1 MRVFLTGS
9 TGFIGS
15 ALVKDLISAGH
26 SVLGLTRSEAGAQ
39 ELTAAGA
46 DVHRGSLENL
56 DSLRSGA
63 IAADAVIH
71 TAFDHDFSKFKQ
83 NCEEDRQAIEVLGE
97 ALEGSGKPLIVTSG
111 VALIAKGRPAT
122 EDDPPPP
129 IIPAFPRASEHA
141 VAAFEKRGVKTM
153 VIRLPQVHDTHKQ
166 GLVSFAIQIAREK
179 GFAAYIGEGENR
191 WAAGP
196 RLDAA
201 NLYRLALEKGT
212 TGARYH
218 AVAEEGVRAKD
229 IAEAIGRGL
238 KIPVK
243 SISQEEAAAYFGF
256 LAGFAGW
263 DLTASSD
270 KTRKEL
276 GWSTSGPTLL
286 EDLNN
291 MRYI

>member
-46 DVHRGSLENL
+46 DAHRGSLENL

-129 IIPAFPRASEHA
+129 VIPAFPRASEHA

-196 RLDAA
+196 RLEAA

>member
-179 GFAAYIGEGENR
+179 GFAAYIGQGENR

>member
-46 DVHRGSLENL
+46 DAHRGSLENL

-179 GFAAYIGEGENR
+179 GFAAYIGQGENR

>member
-46 DVHRGSLENL
+46 DAHRGSLENL

-129 IIPAFPRASEHA
+129 VIPAFPRASEHA

-196 RLDAA
+196 RLEAA

-256 LAGFAGW
+256 LAEFAGW

-276 GWSTSGPTLL
+276 GWSTSGPTLI
-286 EDLNN
+286 EDLSN

>member
-46 DVHRGSLENL
+46 DAHRGSLENL

-71 TAFDHDFSKFKQ
+71 TAFNHDFSKFKQ

-196 RLDAA
+196 RLEAA

>member
-71 TAFDHDFSKFKQ
+71 TAFNHDFSKFKQ

-196 RLDAA
+196 RLEAA

>member
-1 MRVFLTGS
+1 
-9 TGFIGS
+9 
-15 ALVKDLISAGH
+15 
-26 SVLGLTRSEAGAQ
+26 
-39 ELTAAGA
+39 
-46 DVHRGSLENL
+46 
-56 DSLRSGA
+56 
-63 IAADAVIH
+63 VIH

-196 RLDAA
+196 RLEAA

>member
-15 ALVKDLISAGH
+15 ALVKDLITAGH

-71 TAFDHDFSKFKQ
+71 TAFNHDFSKFKQ

-111 VALIAKGRPAT
+111 VALITKKQPAT

-196 RLDAA
+196 RLEAA

-286 EDLNN
+286 EDLIN

>member
-71 TAFDHDFSKFKQ
+71 TAFNHDFSKFKQ